1 MEGGG
6 VARHELQREIRDEQD
21 IRFALAWAEA
31 LIRQG
36 LRAGPVRLSLGR
48 PRRTVDQNRLL
59 WAVLT
64 DVSRQVEWHG
74 QRLTKE
80 NWKDI
85 FTAALK
91 RQQVVPGIDGGF
103 VVLGT
108 STSRMS
114 KQEFSELIEL
124 IYAFGAE
131 HGVEWSEP
139 AQRTFSENRRV
150 A

>member
-1 MEGGG
+1 M
-6 VARHELQREIRDEQD
+6 ARHELQREIRDEQD
-21 IRFALAWAEA
+21 IRFAAAWMEAMARKGLA
-31 LIRQG
+31 
-36 LRAGPVRLSLGR
+36 AGPVLLSLGR
-48 PRRTVDQNRLL
+48 PRRSLDQNALL

-80 NWKDI
+80 NWKDV

>member
-21 IRFALAWAEA
+21 IRFALAWVEA
-31 LIRQG
+31 MVRKG
-36 LRAGPVRLSLGR
+36 LAAGPVRLSLGR

-139 AQRTFSENRRV
+139 AQRTFNEHRRV

>member
-80 NWKDI
+80 NWKDV

-139 AQRTFSENRRV
+139 AQRTFSEHRR
-150 A
+150 AA

>member
-48 PRRTVDQNRLL
+48 PRRTLDQNALL
-59 WAVLT
+59 WAVLS
-64 DVSRQVEWHG
+64 DVSRQVEWYG

-80 NWKDI
+80 EGKDI

-103 VVLGT
+103 VVLGA
-108 STSRMS
+108 STSRMR

-139 AQRTFSENRRV
+139 AQRTFSEHRRV

>member
-1 MEGGG
+1 M
-6 VARHELQREIRDEQD
+6 ARHELQREIRDEQD

-80 NWKDI
+80 NWKDV

-91 RQQVVPGIDGGF
+91 RQQVVPGLDGGF

>member
-1 MEGGG
+1 M
-6 VARHELQREIRDEQD
+6 ARHELQREIRDEQD
-21 IRFALAWAEA
+21 VRFALAWAEA
-31 LIRQG
+31 MVRKG
-36 LRAGPVRLSLGR
+36 LAAGPVLLSLGR
-48 PRRTVDQNRLL
+48 PRRSLDQNALL

-74 QRLTKE
+74 HRLTKE

-139 AQRTFSENRRV
+139 AQRTFREHRRV

>member
-1 MEGGG
+1 M
-6 VARHELQREIRDEQD
+6 ARHELQREIRDEQG
-21 IRFALAWAEA
+21 IRFAAAWMEAMARKGLA
-31 LIRQG
+31 
-36 LRAGPVRLSLGR
+36 AGPVLLSLGR
-48 PRRTVDQNRLL
+48 PRRSLDQNALL

-139 AQRTFSENRRV
+139 AQRTFSEHRRV